1 MVKETKKEMIFN
13 NDSIIENNSFYEN
26 GEYILKKYDDE
37 TKVDI
42 LIPDISEYELLDKM
56 YITIVPYFDYI

>member
-1 MVKETKKEMIFN
+1 MVN
-13 NDSIIENNSFYEN
+13 
-26 GEYILKKYDDE
+26 YILKKYDDE

-56 YITIVPYFDYI
+56 YITIVPYFNYI